1 MPNFNKN
8 INRIKTHSSKYDTIE
23 QLFGISPKEGLAM
36 WTADMDFKSPR
47 CVVKTIREYA
57 KHGIF
62 GYFGDYN
69 DYYRATIAWY
79 YKRHG
84 WKIQSDWIAV
94 THGLVAAIGI
104 IIRAFSKPGDEV
116 IVFTP
121 VYHSFAKMIK
131 NNQRV
136 VKESVLKETYGKY
149 ELNLD
154 ELNKRMTGNEKIL
167 LFCSPHNPGGRVWN
181 AEELRQVGSF
191 CKKHNLILV
200 SDEIHNDILFP
211 GAKHHVF
218 PLAVPEIIDRL
229 IVLVSSTKTFNIAG
243 GLMGNVIIQ
252 NAEIRKLFNNSHRA
266 TGNTPNSLGMLMAES
281 AYRYG
286 EPWLD
291 QLLVYLNRNR
301 ILFDTEVNK
310 IPGLKSM
317 KLSATYLAW
326 LNFADTGMSEEE
338 IIRRVHKKAKIA
350 ANVGSTF
357 GTGGETY
364 MRFNLACPKNIVI
377 ESINRLKLAFDDLQ

>member
-211 GAKHHVF
+211 GA
-218 PLAVPEIIDRL
+218 IQSIDIEVGWIDGRRERKFEL
-229 IVLVSSTKTFNIAG
+229 SSVVEGVRTRTF
-243 GLMGNVIIQ
+243 Q
-252 NAEIRKLFNNSHRA
+252 
-266 TGNTPNSLGMLMAES
+266 
-281 AYRYG
+281 
-286 EPWLD
+286 
-291 QLLVYLNRNR
+291 
-301 ILFDTEVNK
+301 
-310 IPGLKSM
+310 
-317 KLSATYLAW
+317 
-326 LNFADTGMSEEE
+326 EE
-338 IIRRVHKKAKIA
+338 II
-350 ANVGSTF
+350 
-357 GTGGETY
+357 
-364 MRFNLACPKNIVI
+364 P
-377 ESINRLKLAFDDLQ
+377 

>member
-211 GAKHHVF
+211 GAKHYVF

-252 NAEIRKLFNNSHRA
+252 NAEIRKLFNKSHRA

-377 ESINRLKLAFDDLQ
+377 ESINRLKFAFDDLQ

>member
-211 GAKHHVF
+211 GAKHRVF

-252 NAEIRKLFNNSHRA
+252 NAEIRKLFNKSHRA

-291 QLLVYLNRNR
+291 QLVVYLNRNR

-317 KLSATYLAW
+317 NLSATYLAW

-364 MRFNLACPKNIVI
+364 MRFNLACPKNIVM
-377 ESINRLKLAFDDLQ
+377 ESINRLKFAFDDLQ